1 VPEVLNWK
9 RRLNT
14 AEAAAYLGVTV
25 ATLRAWR
32 LRGVDDP
39 NTGPRFIRISPTLVV
54 YDTADLDAYLTEKR
68 AATER
73 GLRASAPPAAA

>member
-1 VPEVLNWK
+1 MPEVLNWK

-32 LRGVDDP
+32 LRGVHDP

-54 YDTADLDAYLTEKR
+54 YDCADLDEYVAGKR

-73 GLRASAPPAAA
+73 GLRASASAA

>member
-1 VPEVLNWK
+1 VSEVLAWK

-14 AEAAAYLGVTV
+14 AEAAAYLGVKV

-32 LRGVDDP
+32 LRGTDDP

-54 YDTADLDAYLTEKR
+54 YDCTDLDEYLAEKR
-68 AATER
+68 DATER
-73 GLRASAPPAAA
+73 GLRASAGAAA